1 MYPELLMQ
9 HETMQDIQGEDL
21 ALLIWVENVSGS
33 VLSFFPR
40 EYVAVRVVT

>member
-1 MYPELLMQ
+1 MYLELLMQ
-9 HETMQDIQGEDL
+9 REIMQDIQGEDL
-21 ALLIWVENVSGS
+21 ALLIWVENASRS